1 MSAGQLNQISFKK
14 ESTWGT
20 AVVPDKSI
28 PVHMTGGIQSDN
40 DMQFV
45 NAARAVLPK
54 NLDAFI
60 GKRVHEGDYE
70 MDLFADY
77 PAYFLLGAL
86 GAVSSALKGGE
97 TIVYNHTITEQES
110 KPSFTIEQVVGENV
124 RRYAG
129 ALIAGFKL
137 ASKTGETATLAP
149 SLKAKSQ
156 ASATKITPAY
166 TTVRPFNWVDTVLKV
181 GGSILTEAVSFE
193 LEYNNNLELLHSL
206 NNSNDPQFNYVK
218 GSEVKGKIECYLDN
232 TTLAEYN
239 DYLAK
244 TNNALDIVCT
254 GDAIGVSSNNQ
265 LSINIPKVFYTS
277 AVTEL
282 GEDYNLLKIEFEG
295 VYDTATSK
303 LLSMV
308 ATNLLANLN

>member
-28 PVHMTGGIQSDN
+28 PAHFTGGIQTDN
-40 DMQFV
+40 DTQFV

-54 NLDAFI
+54 NLDAFV

-70 MDLFADY
+70 MDLFGDY

-97 TIVYNHTITEQES
+97 SVVYNHTITEQEA

-124 RRYAG
+124 RRFAG
-129 ALIAGFKL
+129 SLVTGFKL
-137 ASKTGETATLAP
+137 SCKTGETAVLNA
-149 SLKAKSQ
+149 SIKAKSQ

-166 TTVRPFNWVDTVLKV
+166 TTVRAFNWADTVLKI
-181 GGSILTEAVSFE
+181 GGVTLTEVSNFE
-193 LEYNNNLELLHSL
+193 LEYSNNLEVLHSL
-206 NNSNDPQFNYVK
+206 NSSNDPQFNYVK
-218 GSEVKGKIECYLDN
+218 GSEVKGKIECYLDA
-232 TTLAEYN
+232 TALAELN
-239 DYLAK
+239 DYLSK
-244 TNNALDIVCT
+244 TSNSLDIVCT
-254 GDAIGVSSNNQ
+254 GDAIGTSSNTG
-265 LSINIPKVFYTS
+265 LSINVPKIIYTS

-282 GEDYNLLKIEFEG
+282 AEDYNLLKIEFEG
-295 VYDTATSK
+295 VYDTSTSK
-303 LLSMV
+303 LISLV